1 VLVRRSGQVLAA
13 IAGAVL
19 LGALCLLVHPLREAI
34 GHAAGGDTTALREQL
49 RGTGA
54 GGVLLLY
61 GLMLAHVIVIFPAE
75 ITNMVAGFTY
85 GIPLGLAICISG
97 WFLSALGTYAVGR
110 IAGRPVV
117 ERLAGPARV
126 AVAEGMMERGGWPFL
141 LVVRLLPFVP
151 FSLVGY
157 LAGATRVPL
166 ARFAWTSL
174 VGAIPLIALAV
185 VLGSRLEHF
194 SITDPLVWG
203 TIAGFAVLIG
213 LGHPVGRRWRRRH
226 EAAAPRDAAQREP
239 A

>member
-1 VLVRRSGQVLAA
+1 MLASRRAQVVAAVAGTALLA
-13 IAGAVL
+13 
-19 LGALCLLVHPLREAI
+19 ALCLLVGPLREAI
-34 GHAAGGDTTALREQL
+34 GHAAGGDTSALREQL
-49 RGTGA
+49 RGTGV

-61 GLMLAHVIVIFPAE
+61 GLMIAHVVVIFPAE

-85 GIPLGLAICISG
+85 GIPLGLAICASG

-110 IAGRPVV
+110 IAGRPVID
-117 ERLAGPARV
+117 RLAGPERV
-126 AVAEGMMERGGWPFL
+126 RSAELLMERGGWPFL

-166 ARFAWTSL
+166 LRFAWTSAI
-174 VGAIPLIALAV
+174 GAIPLIALAV

-203 TIAGFAVLIG
+203 SLAGFALLIAI
-213 LGHPVGRRWRRRH
+213 GHPIGRRWQRRSRGVP
-226 EAAAPRDAAQREP
+226 EAT
-239 A
+239 